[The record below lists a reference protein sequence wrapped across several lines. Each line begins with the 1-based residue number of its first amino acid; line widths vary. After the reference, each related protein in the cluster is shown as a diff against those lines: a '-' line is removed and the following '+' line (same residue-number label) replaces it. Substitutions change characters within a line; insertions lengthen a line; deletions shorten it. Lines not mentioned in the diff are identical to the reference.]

1 MASNGSESGL
11 AAGRRPVIG
20 LTTYLEQTQCGVW
33 DVPAAFLPKVYFE
46 AVSQAGGIA
55 VLAHPGR
62 YPHDADSELD
72 LVREFVGLG
81 GQAIEVVTGSHSK
94 QQFKHYAQICTDF
107 DLFASAGSDFHGAGE
122 SKMDIG
128 KAPALPDGLRPV
140 WQLWN

>member
-1 MASNGSESGL
+1 M
-11 AAGRRPVIG
+11 R
-20 LTTYLEQTQCGVW
+20 
-33 DVPAAFLPKVYFE
+33 
-46 AVSQAGGIA
+46 AGGIA